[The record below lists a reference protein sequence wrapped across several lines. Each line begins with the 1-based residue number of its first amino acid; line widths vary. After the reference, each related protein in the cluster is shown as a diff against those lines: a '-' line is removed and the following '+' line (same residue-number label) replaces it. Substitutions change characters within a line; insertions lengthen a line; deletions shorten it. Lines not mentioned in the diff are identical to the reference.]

1 MSQSIDLTQPQ
12 NRTIPVSVYVVLFFG
27 VMAIAVSS
35 IFVKLAQ
42 TEGIPSL
49 LVAASRLL
57 IAAALLT
64 PLTVQRY
71 WKNVRNLTR
80 RDFGLVLISGFFLAL
95 HFASWVTSLE
105 YTSVLISVV
114 FVTSSPLWVA
124 LLEFFFLKAHM
135 PRLVIMGLVI
145 AIIGGLFIGLGGA
158 SSSDTGEIVSRQR
171 DFIGGVLS
179 LVGAVSF
186 AVYLIIGRKLQQGD
200 KKRKTE
206 KLPIIPYIW
215 LVYGTAGLILAVPV
229 MFMGIP
235 LTGYSSTAYLWLIAT
250 AVVPQL
256 IGHSSL
262 NYAVGYMPATLVSM
276 ITQLEPIGSAILA
289 YFIFSELPL
298 PLQIFGSMVII
309 CGVMLA
315 TIGQRS
321 SKQGKSETS

>member
-1 MSQSIDLTQPQ
+1 MSQSATFTKPKA
-12 NRTIPVSVYVVLFFG
+12 RPVPASVYVVLFFG

-57 IAAALLT
+57 IAATLLT
-64 PLTVQRY
+64 PITLQRY
-71 WKNVRNLTR
+71 WSNVRNLTK
-80 RDFGLVLISGFFLAL
+80 RDFGLALVSGLFLAI
-95 HFASWVTSLE
+95 HFAAWVTSLE

-124 LLEFFFLKAHM
+124 LLEFFFLKAKL
-135 PRLVIMGLVI
+135 PRLVIAGLII
-145 AIIGGLFIGLGGA
+145 AIVGGLMIGFGGA
-158 SSSDTGEIVSRQR
+158 TNPHPAVQVIGDRQR
-171 DFIGGVLS
+171 DFIGGALS
-179 LVGAVSF
+179 LIGAVSF
-186 AVYLIIGRKLQQGD
+186 AVYLIIGRNLQSSDKLSV
-200 KKRKTE
+200 
-206 KLPIIPYIW
+206 IPYIW
-215 LVYGTAGLILAVPV
+215 LVYGSAGLMLTIPV
-229 MFMGIP
+229 LFTHTP

-250 AVVPQL
+250 AVAPQL

-298 PLQIFGSMVII
+298 PLQMLGSII
-309 CGVMLA
+309 IITGVMLA
-315 TIGQRS
+315 TIGQRNRQ
-321 SKQGKSETS
+321 QG